1 MRKLWKV
8 AGIAGLATLG
18 VGQAAFLGTHIAS
31 ASSPSA
37 PSVKQMDSYVLNDL
51 HNPAQFNLPLV
62 NTVVCEVPGTW
73 HPGSSF
79 KCAGL
84 DITANN
90 TGVGGV
96 WTVHMQSSPGNTWN
110 FELQGPTAQTPTS
123 VS

>member
-18 VGQAAFLGTHIAS
+18 LGQAAFVAHAAG

-37 PSVKQMDSYVLNDL
+37 PSAKQMDGYVLNDL
-51 HNPAQFNLPLV
+51 HQPTFNLPLV
-62 NTVVCEVPGTW
+62 NTVVCEVPSSW

-79 KCAGL
+79 RCAGL
-84 DITANN
+84 GVTENN
-90 TGVGGV
+90 TGLGGV

-110 FELQGPTAQTPTS
+110 FVLQGPTANTPTS